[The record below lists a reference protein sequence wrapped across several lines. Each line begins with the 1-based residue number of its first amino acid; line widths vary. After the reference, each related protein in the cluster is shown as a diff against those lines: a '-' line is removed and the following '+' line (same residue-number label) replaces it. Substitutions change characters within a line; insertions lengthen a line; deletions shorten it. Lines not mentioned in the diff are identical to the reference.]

1 MATFEEQI
9 EGLTGLTIDASSA
22 PKQSEIS
29 EFLRD
34 GVLEVTSRCLAAKPE
49 ESINFIRVS
58 SEQTSN
64 NSLDLNG
71 TTIISVVREAETNDD
86 WRECRPI
93 PPYLQNRVTDKT
105 SIHYASSYNP
115 AYTVLED
122 GKINVY
128 PTPGSS
134 TKAFKVYYVN
144 NQPVNGSGVTLV
156 YSHDDLGFFP
166 EPKKYL
172 VVLYASIKALEHKM
186 GTYTIDQEDIE
197 LVESLGANITSLK
210 QQYETA
216 FAAMYPPQKAQKGAQ

>member
-9 EGLTGLTIDASSA
+9 EGLTGLTIDGTSS
-22 PKQSEIS
+22 PKQTEIS

-49 ESINFIRVS
+49 EAINFIRVS
-58 SEQTSN
+58 AEQTSN

-71 TTIISVVREAETNDD
+71 TTIISVVREAETNND

-93 PPYLQNRVTDKT
+93 PPSLQSKVLDKT

-115 AYTVLED
+115 AYTILED

-128 PTPGSS
+128 PLPGAT
-134 TKAFKVYYVN
+134 TKAFKAYYVN
-144 NQPVNGSGVTLV
+144 NQPVNGSGSTLL

-172 VVLYASIKALEHKM
+172 VVLYAGIKALEHKI
-186 GTYTIDQEDIE
+186 GTYTIDEEDIE
-197 LVESLGANITSLK
+197 LVESLTVNLTSLK
-210 QQYETA
+210 QQYEAA
-216 FAAMYPPQKAQKGAQ
+216 FAAMYPAQKGAK